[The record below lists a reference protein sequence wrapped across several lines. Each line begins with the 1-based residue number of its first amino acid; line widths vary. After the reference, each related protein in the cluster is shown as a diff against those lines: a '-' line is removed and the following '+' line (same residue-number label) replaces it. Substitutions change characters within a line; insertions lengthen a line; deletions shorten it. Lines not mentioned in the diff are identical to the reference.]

1 MHQVIERNDFDAF
14 TFKYI
19 KGKALY
25 ILIKAHKFSDKQI
38 KPGNLIMKKD
48 LECLQPHYW
57 LLWKTLLSK

>member
-38 KPGNLIMKKD
+38 KPENLIMKKD
-48 LECLQPHYW
+48 LECLQPHY
-57 LLWKTLLSK
+57 